1 VKRGDGGEKVIEIGG
16 RTLIIGE
23 RINPTG
29 RKALAEELR
38 EEKLDTVIADAR
50 AQAEAGAEVIDV
62 NVGAP
67 GVEESRLLPKA
78 ARAVYEETGLPVCV
92 DSSDAEALK
101 AALAALPG
109 EDTLVNSVTGDEE
122 VMEILLPAVAE
133 SGAFVVGLTKDRSGI
148 PRTVEERMAIGLRIL
163 EGAERYGIGKERILL
178 DFLTMPAATD
188 AEAAQVTLSCIEKAF
203 REWGVGT
210 VLGAS
215 NISFG
220 MPERRVINAAF
231 LAMAVAR
238 GLAAAL
244 VNPLEEGVVQ
254 AILAADM
261 LVGRD
266 PMGRRFL
273 ADYRRRK
280 ARGSS

>member
-1 VKRGDGGEKVIEIGG
+1 MIEIGKW
-16 RTLIIGE
+16 TLIVGE

-29 RKALAEELR
+29 RKKLTEELR
-38 EEKLDTVIADAR
+38 EGKLDTVIADAR
-50 AQAEAGAEVIDV
+50 AQAEAGAEIIDV
-62 NVGAP
+62 NIGAP
-67 GVEESRLLPKA
+67 GVDESSLLPRA

-92 DSSDAEALK
+92 DSSDVEALK
-101 AALAALPG
+101 VALAVLPG

-122 VMEILLPAVAE
+122 MMKVLLPTVAE

-148 PRTVEERMAIGLRIL
+148 PRTVEERMAVGRRII
-163 EGAERYGIGKERILL
+163 EAAERYGIGRERILL
-178 DFLTMPAATD
+178 DFLTLPAATD
-188 AEAAQVTLSCIEKAF
+188 SEAALAALACIDKAS

-210 VLGAS
+210 ILGAS
-215 NISFG
+215 NVSFG

-231 LAMAVAR
+231 LAMAISR
-238 GLAAAL
+238 GLTAAL

-273 ADYRRRK
+273 VDYRRRK